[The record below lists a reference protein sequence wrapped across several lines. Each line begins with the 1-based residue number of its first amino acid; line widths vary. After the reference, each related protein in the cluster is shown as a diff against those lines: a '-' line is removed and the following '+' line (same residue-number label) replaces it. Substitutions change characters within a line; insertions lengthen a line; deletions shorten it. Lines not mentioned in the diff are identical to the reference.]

1 MAASADEIEMSGA
14 GFVAIC
20 LKAHDRQRSERA
32 FGNSLS
38 RDGPGNRALLPL
50 GAMRRSA
57 NWAECPR
64 P

>member
-1 MAASADEIEMSGA
+1 MSGA

-38 RDGPGNRALLPL
+38 RDGPCSRWALCGVLPIGPNVRALEF
-50 GAMRRSA
+50 S
-57 NWAECPR
+57 
-64 P
+64 